1 MLGEKAPP
9 VYRTGLS
16 TGSVRSQGAI
26 MLVKNVEFD
35 GVAEEPEG
43 MMDRL
48 AEMSGSNKKKIAP
61 IPLTEQD
68 LIRRSF
74 RGQISRSRRSA
85 LPPCPVWTRALPL
98 KMGAATMI
106 TARSLPALHQ
116 PKPGGL
122 RHIA

>member
-1 MLGEKAPP
+1 MLGEADTPD
-9 VYRTGLS
+9 YRTGLS

-68 LIRRSF
+68 LIRRSSF

-85 LPPCPVWTRALPL
+85 LPPCPVWTRTLPL
-98 KMGAATMI
+98 KMGA
-106 TARSLPALHQ
+106 RP
-116 PKPGGL
+116 
-122 RHIA
+122 